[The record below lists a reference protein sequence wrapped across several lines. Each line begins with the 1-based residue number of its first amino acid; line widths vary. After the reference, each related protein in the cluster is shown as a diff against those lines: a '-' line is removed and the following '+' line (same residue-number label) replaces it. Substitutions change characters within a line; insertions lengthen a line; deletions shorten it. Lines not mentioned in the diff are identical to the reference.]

1 MKKTFKMLFLALI
14 SIFASFT
21 SIVNA
26 ATGAPSTITMGTGH
40 TLTGY
45 VNGTY
50 FSTKVTK
57 DGKFAYCTDISKKT
71 PNGMKMT
78 LVEAKDAGLTYIVEN
93 GYPNKKFTGNAD
105 KDYYI
110 TQSAVWWY
118 LDDTT
123 GSNNLSNSFKTNGSD
138 PHGLR
143 KYIKQLVADAK
154 EAKSDGYVKPSITLT
169 ANSTTFTMSSDSKY
183 YYSDYITVK
192 GTAITGKIS
201 LTLSGAPSGST
212 IVNSNG
218 SSVTEVS
225 SGTKVRIKVEA
236 SKVSKL
242 ETSITIKAAGKGS
255 VDKAYM
261 YKPSDS
267 SYQPVVIGVLFPEIT
282 DVSKTKAF
290 TLKATQVAITKVDSE
305 TGKPLEGAKMQLK
318 DSKGN
323 VVASWTS
330 TKETHV
336 IKNLPAGTYK
346 LIEKQAPN
354 GYKLNE
360 TVQEVVLKAGV
371 VTKVTFYNTKKEPTK
386 VVIIKRDTD
395 TNETLAGA
403 VFVLKN
409 SKGEEVT
416 RWTSTEKGHYV
427 QGLPE
432 GEYTVEEISAPEGYV
447 KSNEVKKVKLEAGKT
462 VTVDFY
468 NKKKE
473 PTKVVVI
480 KRDKETNETLE
491 GAVFVLR
498 NSKGEEVTTWTSTKN
513 GHYVQ
518 GLPEG
523 EYTIEEISAP
533 AGYIKSDEIQT
544 VKLESGK
551 TVTVTFYNQKEEIPF
566 KSVLQIRKVNGETGE
581 NLAGA
586 TMVLKDSEGNVV
598 KTWVTTN
605 EDMFIED
612 LQPGKY
618 YLSETEAP
626 QGFVLSTEVIEIEVS
641 VNGGTVIVTFFNT
654 PEVEVPDTDS
664 NISTLAIMLGI
675 ITIAV
680 GGSVVYI
687 NYKKEA

>member
-1 MKKTFKMLFLALI
+1 MSGGNIMKKTIKMLFLALI
-14 SIFASFT
+14 SIMATFT
-21 SIVNA
+21 SSVYA
-26 ATGAPSTITMGTGH
+26 ASSAPSTITMGTGH
-40 TLTGY
+40 TLSGY

-50 FSTKVTK
+50 FSTKVTN
-57 DGKFAYCTDISKKT
+57 DGKFAYCTDITKNT
-71 PNGMKMT
+71 PNGLKMT
-78 LVEAKDAGLTYIVEN
+78 LVEAKDAGLTYIIEN
-93 GYPNKKFTGNAD
+93 GYPHKKFTGDND

-110 TQSAVWWY
+110 TQAAVWWY

-123 GSNNLSNSFKTNGSD
+123 GSSNLSNSFKTNGSD

-154 EAKSDGYVKPSITLT
+154 EAKSDGYVKPSITLS
-169 ANSTTFTMSSDSKY
+169 ASSTSFTLSSDGKY
-183 YYSDYITVK
+183 YFSDYITVK

-201 LTLSGAPSGST
+201 LSLSGAPSGSK

-236 SKVSKL
+236 SKVSNL
-242 ETSITIKAAGKGS
+242 ETSITIKASGSGS

-261 YKPSDS
+261 YKPSS
-267 SYQPVVIGVLFPEIT
+267 SNYQPVIIGVLFPEIT
-282 DVSKTKAF
+282 SVSKSKAF
-290 TLKATQVAITKVDSE
+290 TLKSTQVSITKVDSE
-305 TGKPLEGAKMQLK
+305 TGKTLAGAKMELK

-323 VVASWTS
+323 VVASWTTTTS
-330 TKETHV
+330 AHV

-360 TVQEVVLKAGV
+360 TAQEVVLKAGV
-371 VTKVTFYNTKKEPTK
+371 VTKVSFYNTKKEPTK
-386 VVIIKRDTD
+386 VVVIKRDTD

-416 RWTSTEKGHYV
+416 RWTST
-427 QGLPE
+427 
-432 GEYTVEEISAPEGYV
+432 T
-447 KSNEVKKVKLEAGKT
+447 
-462 VTVDFY
+462 
-468 NKKKE
+468 
-473 PTKVVVI
+473 
-480 KRDKETNETLE
+480 
-491 GAVFVLR
+491 
-498 NSKGEEVTTWTSTKN
+498 N

-523 EYTIEEISAP
+523 EYTIEEVSAP
-533 AGYIKSDEIQT
+533 AGYIKSNEVKT
-544 VKLESGK
+544 VKLEAGK
-551 TVTVTFYNQKEEIPF
+551 TVTVTFYNKKEETPF
-566 KSVLQIRKVNGETGE
+566 KSVVQIRKVNGETGE

-586 TMVLKDSEGNVV
+586 SMVLKDAEGNVV

-605 EDMFIED
+605 EDMIIED

-626 QGFVLSTEVIEIEVS
+626 EGFVLSTEVIEIEVS
-641 VNGGTVIVTFFNT
+641 LNGGSVIVTFFNT

-675 ITIAV
+675 ITVAV
-680 GGSVVYI
+680 GGSIVYI

>member
-1 MKKTFKMLFLALI
+1 MSGGNIMKKTIKMLFLALI
-14 SIFASFT
+14 SIMATFT
-21 SIVNA
+21 SSVYA
-26 ATGAPSTITMGTGH
+26 ASSAPSTITMGTGH

-50 FSTKVTK
+50 FSTKVTN
-57 DGKFAYCTDISKKT
+57 DGKFAYCTDITKNT
-71 PNGMKMT
+71 PNGLKMT
-78 LVEAKDAGLTYIVEN
+78 LVEAKDAGLTYIIEN
-93 GYPNKKFTGNAD
+93 GYPHKKFTGDND

-110 TQSAVWWY
+110 TQAAVWWY

-123 GSNNLSNSFKTNGSD
+123 GSSNLSNSFKTNGSD

-154 EAKSDGYVKPSITLT
+154 EAKSDGYVKPSITLS
-169 ANSTTFTMSSDSKY
+169 ASSTSFTLSSDGKY

-192 GTAITGKIS
+192 GTSITGKIS
-201 LTLSGAPSGST
+201 LSLSGAPSGSK

-236 SKVSKL
+236 SKVSNL
-242 ETSITIKAAGKGS
+242 ETSITIKASGSGS

-261 YKPSDS
+261 YKPSS
-267 SYQPVVIGVLFPEIT
+267 SNYQPVIIGVLFPEIT
-282 DVSKTKAF
+282 SVSKSKAF
-290 TLKATQVAITKVDSE
+290 TLKSTQVSITKVDSE
-305 TGKPLEGAKMQLK
+305 TGKTLAGAKMELK

-323 VVASWTS
+323 VVASWTTTTS
-330 TKETHV
+330 AHV

-360 TVQEVVLKAGV
+360 TAQEVVLKAGV
-371 VTKVTFYNTKKEPTK
+371 VTKVSFYNTKKEPTK
-386 VVIIKRDTD
+386 VVVIKRDTD

-409 SKGEEVT
+409 SKGE
-416 RWTSTEKGHYV
+416 
-427 QGLPE
+427 Q
-432 GEYTVEEISAPEGYV
+432 
-447 KSNEVKKVKLEAGKT
+447 
-462 VTVDFY
+462 
-468 NKKKE
+468 
-473 PTKVVVI
+473 
-480 KRDKETNETLE
+480 
-491 GAVFVLR
+491 
-498 NSKGEEVTTWTSTKN
+498 VTTWTSTTN

-523 EYTIEEISAP
+523 EYTIEEVSAP
-533 AGYIKSDEIQT
+533 AGYIKSNEVKT
-544 VKLESGK
+544 VKLEAGK
-551 TVTVTFYNQKEEIPF
+551 TVTVTFYNKKEETPF
-566 KSVLQIRKVNGETGE
+566 KSVVQIRKVNGETGE

-586 TMVLKDSEGNVV
+586 SMVLKDAEGNVV

-605 EDMFIED
+605 EDMIIED

-626 QGFVLSTEVIEIEVS
+626 EGFVLSTEVIEIEVS
-641 VNGGTVIVTFFNT
+641 LNGGSVIVTFFNT

-675 ITIAV
+675 ITVAV
-680 GGSVVYI
+680 GGSIVYI

>member
-1 MKKTFKMLFLALI
+1 MSRGNIMKKTIKMLFLALI
-14 SIFASFT
+14 SIMATFT
-21 SIVNA
+21 SSVYA
-26 ATGAPSTITMGTGH
+26 ASSAPSTITMGTGH

-50 FSTKVTK
+50 FSTKVTN
-57 DGKFAYCTDISKKT
+57 DGKFAYCTDITKNT
-71 PNGMKMT
+71 PNGLKMT
-78 LVEAKDAGLTYIVEN
+78 LVEAKDAGLTYIIEN
-93 GYPNKKFTGNAD
+93 GYPHKKFTGDND

-110 TQSAVWWY
+110 TQAAVWWY

-123 GSNNLSNSFKTNGSD
+123 GSSNLSNSFKTNGSD

-154 EAKSDGYVKPSITLT
+154 EAKSDGYVKPSITLS
-169 ANSTTFTMSSDSKY
+169 ASSTSFTLSSDGKY

-192 GTAITGKIS
+192 GTSITGKIS
-201 LTLSGAPSGST
+201 LSLSGAPSGSQ

-236 SKVSKL
+236 SKVSNL
-242 ETSITIKAAGKGS
+242 ETSITIKASGSGS

-261 YKPSDS
+261 YKPSS
-267 SYQPVVIGVLFPEIT
+267 SNYQPVIIGVLFPEIT
-282 DVSKTKAF
+282 SVSKSKAF
-290 TLKATQVAITKVDSE
+290 TLKSTQVSITKVDSE
-305 TGKPLEGAKMQLK
+305 TGKTLAGAKMELK

-323 VVASWTS
+323 VVASWTTTTS
-330 TKETHV
+330 AHV

-360 TVQEVVLKAGV
+360 TAQEVVLKAGV
-371 VTKVTFYNTKKEPTK
+371 VTKVSFYNTKKEPTK
-386 VVIIKRDTD
+386 VVVIKRDTD

-416 RWTSTEKGHYV
+416 RWTST
-427 QGLPE
+427 
-432 GEYTVEEISAPEGYV
+432 T
-447 KSNEVKKVKLEAGKT
+447 
-462 VTVDFY
+462 
-468 NKKKE
+468 
-473 PTKVVVI
+473 
-480 KRDKETNETLE
+480 
-491 GAVFVLR
+491 
-498 NSKGEEVTTWTSTKN
+498 N

-523 EYTIEEISAP
+523 EYTIEEVSAP
-533 AGYIKSDEIQT
+533 AGYIKSNEVKT
-544 VKLESGK
+544 VKLEAGK
-551 TVTVTFYNQKEEIPF
+551 TVTVTFYNKKEETPF
-566 KSVLQIRKVNGETGE
+566 KSVVQIRKVNGETGE

-586 TMVLKDSEGNVV
+586 SMVLKDAEGNVV

-605 EDMFIED
+605 EDMIIED

-626 QGFVLSTEVIEIEVS
+626 EGFVLSTEVIEIEVS
-641 VNGGTVIVTFFNT
+641 LNGGSVIVTFFNT

-675 ITIAV
+675 ITVAV
-680 GGSVVYI
+680 GGSIVYI

>member
-1 MKKTFKMLFLALI
+1 MKKTIKMLFIALI

-21 SIVNA
+21 SIVYA
-26 ATGAPSTITMGTGH
+26 ATSAPSTITMGTGR

-50 FSTKVTK
+50 FSTKVTS
-57 DGKFAYCTDISKKT
+57 DGKFAYCTDITKNT
-71 PNGMKMT
+71 PNGLKMT
-78 LVEAKDAGLTYIVEN
+78 LVEAKDAGLTYIIEN
-93 GYPNKKFTGNAD
+93 GYPNKKFTGNND

-123 GSNNLSNSFKTNGSD
+123 GSSNLSNSFKTNGSD

-154 EAKSDGYVKPSITLT
+154 EAKADGYVKPSITLT
-169 ANSTTFTMSSDSKY
+169 ASSTTFTMSNDGKY

-192 GTAITGKIS
+192 GTAISGKIS
-201 LTLSGAPSGST
+201 LSLSGAPSGSK
-212 IVNSNG
+212 IVNSND

-236 SKVSKL
+236 SKVTKL
-242 ETSITIKAAGKGS
+242 ETSITIKASGSGS

-261 YKPSDS
+261 YKPSS
-267 SYQPVVIGVLFPEIT
+267 SKYQPVIIGVLFPEIT
-282 DVSKTKAF
+282 PVIKSKSF
-290 TLKATQVAITKVDSE
+290 TIKATQVAITKVDSE
-305 TGKPLEGAKMQLK
+305 TGKALAGAKMQLK

-330 TKETHV
+330 TTEAHV

-371 VTKVTFYNTKKEPTK
+371 VTKVSFYNTKKEPTK
-386 VVIIKRDTD
+386 VVIIKRDSD

-409 SKGEEVT
+409 SKGE
-416 RWTSTEKGHYV
+416 
-427 QGLPE
+427 Q
-432 GEYTVEEISAPEGYV
+432 
-447 KSNEVKKVKLEAGKT
+447 
-462 VTVDFY
+462 
-468 NKKKE
+468 
-473 PTKVVVI
+473 
-480 KRDKETNETLE
+480 
-491 GAVFVLR
+491 
-498 NSKGEEVTTWTSTKN
+498 VTTWTSTTN

-523 EYTIEEISAP
+523 EYTIEEVSAP
-533 AGYIKSDEIQT
+533 AGYIKSNEIKT
-544 VKLESGK
+544 VKLEAGK

-581 NLAGA
+581 TLAGA
-586 TMVLKDSEGNVV
+586 SMVLKDAEGNVV

-605 EDMFIED
+605 EDMIIED

-626 QGFVLSTEVIEIEVS
+626 EGFVLSTEVIEIEVS
-641 VNGGTVIVTFFNT
+641 LNGGTVIVTFFNT

-680 GGSVVYI
+680 GGSIVYI